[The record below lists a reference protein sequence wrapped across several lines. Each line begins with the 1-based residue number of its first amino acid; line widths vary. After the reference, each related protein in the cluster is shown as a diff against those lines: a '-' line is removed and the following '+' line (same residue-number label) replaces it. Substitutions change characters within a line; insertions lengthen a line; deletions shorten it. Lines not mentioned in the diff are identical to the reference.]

1 MPHLKILKTALS
13 LAFVASISAFGLGQK
28 IEGITAPP
36 VVGKPLNI
44 SSFSNLINKT
54 LRTKPSTPPHQRP
67 TPVVGVPNNLVAGE
81 GVSSTNPRLAGF
93 YFPTIGYTGAEPP
106 DPDIAVSESH
116 VVVTVNSSIAFYS
129 KTGTELFQ
137 QDSTDFFK
145 SVSTVGFQ
153 FDPKVIYDHVAKRF
167 TMVFLALDQAGSKS
181 ALLVAVSNSANP
193 MSGWKL
199 YSLDVTQTEGSSSF
213 WLDYPGLGFD
223 NKTIAFSGNMFG
235 FSGGYNGVQFI
246 ALDKATLYG
255 GTANMVKF
263 KAPGGTA
270 QLAKQTGT
278 LGDVLY
284 AMQSETTS
292 SLRISAI
299 TNSGSIALQQMT
311 IPTPSWPRAAGGV
324 AGPDGKAVDTINDG
338 RIFTGSWRSGRMVGG
353 HVIGSN
359 GNGSL
364 PCSRWYEVRTNSWPT
379 NPATPPTLFQSGN
392 IVAPAGHGYTF
403 PALSIDKNGSIGATF
418 SKIGATT
425 SGDVMVAGRKN
436 SDPPGTMGAQIV
448 LEKAKVNQN
457 NNGSDRWGD
466 YFDLEL
472 DPVDNTSMWAVGMG
486 PNAQGRWQTYVK
498 SFMVSVPDASL
509 DKTVPS
515 AASVSGGRLQFGDR
529 TSLFS
534 DDSNNFVVR
543 SEPVRGLGQVAGVNA
558 LFTLPYT
565 NIDSLRVSYSVAGV
579 VGATANVFVL
589 NQLTGSY
596 ELLDSLGLSATR
608 QTRSVEISLASRAK
622 YISSSGSMTLTVR
635 GTLPVRSGRMP
646 GAFSM
651 AVDRVNILTSQL
663 N

>member
-1 MPHLKILKTALS
+1 MLHPNLLKTTISFAIAVS
-13 LAFVASISAFGLGQK
+13 LSAFGLGQK
-28 IEGITAPP
+28 IDGVVAPP
-36 VVGKPLNI
+36 VVGKSLNI

-54 LRTKPSTPPHQRP
+54 LRAKPSAPPHQRP
-67 TPVVGVPNNLVAGE
+67 APVIGAPNNLLAGE
-81 GVSSTNPRLAGF
+81 GVTSTQPKLAGF

-116 VVVTVNSSIAFYS
+116 VVVTVNSSIAFYT

-145 SVSTVGFQ
+145 SVSSVGFQ

-181 ALLVAVSNSANP
+181 ALLVAVSNTANP

-235 FSGGYNGVQFI
+235 FTSGYNGVQFV

-255 GTANMVKF
+255 GTATMVKF

-284 AMQSETTS
+284 AIQSESTS

-299 TNSGSIALQQMT
+299 TNSGSIALQQMSLPV
-311 IPTPSWPRAAGGV
+311 PTWPRAAGGI
-324 AGPDGKAVDTINDG
+324 AGPDGKQVDTINDG
-338 RIFTGSWRSGRMVGG
+338 RIFTGSWRNGRLVGG

-364 PCSRWYEVRTNSWPT
+364 PCSRWYEVRTNTWPT

-418 SKIGATT
+418 SKIGTTT
-425 SGDVMVAGRKN
+425 SGDVMVTGRKN
-436 SDPPGTMGAQIV
+436 SDPPGTMGAQVV

-457 NNGSDRWGD
+457 TNFSDRWGD

-472 DPVDNTSMWAVGMG
+472 DPVDNTSMWVVGMG

-498 SFMVSVPDASL
+498 SFVVSVPDASL
-509 DKTVPS
+509 DKTVPG
-515 AASVSGGRLQFGDR
+515 AASVSGGRLLVGDR
-529 TSLFS
+529 TSLFT
-534 DDSNNFVVR
+534 DDTNNFIVR
-543 SEPVRGLGQVAGVNA
+543 SEAVRGLGQIAGVNA

-565 NIDSLRVSYSVAGV
+565 NLDSLRVTYSVAGV
-579 VGATANVFVL
+579 SGASASVYAL
-589 NQLTGSY
+589 NYVTGNY
-596 ELLDSLGLSATR
+596 EQLDSVGLSATR
-608 QTRSVEISLASRAK
+608 QTRTVELLPASRAK
-622 YISSSGSMTLTVR
+622 YISSSGNMSLTIR

-646 GAFSM
+646 GAFSL
-651 AVDRVNILTSQL
+651 AVDRINILTSQL

>member
-1 MPHLKILKTALS
+1 MLHPNLLKTTISFAIAVS
-13 LAFVASISAFGLGQK
+13 LSAFGLGQK
-28 IEGITAPP
+28 IDGVVAPP
-36 VVGKPLNI
+36 VVGKSLNI

-54 LRTKPSTPPHQRP
+54 LRAKPSAPPHQRP
-67 TPVVGVPNNLVAGE
+67 APVIGAPNNLLAGE
-81 GVSSTNPRLAGF
+81 GVTSTQPKLAGF

-116 VVVTVNSSIAFYS
+116 VVVTVNSSIAFYT

-145 SVSTVGFQ
+145 SVSSVGFQ

-181 ALLVAVSNSANP
+181 ALLVAVSNTANP

-235 FSGGYNGVQFI
+235 FTSGYNGVQFI

-255 GTANMVKF
+255 GTATMVKF

-284 AMQSETTS
+284 AIQSESTS

-299 TNSGSIALQQMT
+299 TNSGSIALQQMSLPV
-311 IPTPSWPRAAGGV
+311 PTWPRAAGGI
-324 AGPDGKAVDTINDG
+324 AGPDGKQVDTINDG
-338 RIFTGSWRSGRMVGG
+338 RIFTGSWRNGRLVGG

-364 PCSRWYEVRTNSWPT
+364 PCSRWYEVRTNTWPT

-418 SKIGATT
+418 SKIGTTT
-425 SGDVMVAGRKN
+425 SGDVMVTGRKN
-436 SDPPGTMGAQIV
+436 SDPPGTMGAQVV

-457 NNGSDRWGD
+457 TNFSDRWGD

-472 DPVDNTSMWAVGMG
+472 DPVDNTSMWVVGMG

-498 SFMVSVPDASL
+498 SFVVSVPDASL
-509 DKTVPS
+509 DKTVPG
-515 AASVSGGRLQFGDR
+515 AASVSGGRLLVGDR
-529 TSLFS
+529 TSLFT
-534 DDSNNFVVR
+534 DDTNNFIVR
-543 SEPVRGLGQVAGVNA
+543 SEAVRGLGQIAGVNA

-565 NIDSLRVSYSVAGV
+565 NLDSLRVTYSVAGV
-579 VGATANVFVL
+579 SGASASVYAL
-589 NQLTGSY
+589 NYVTGNY
-596 ELLDSLGLSATR
+596 EQLDSVGLSATR
-608 QTRSVEISLASRAK
+608 QTRTVELLPASRAK
-622 YISSSGSMTLTVR
+622 YISSSGNMSLTIR

-646 GAFSM
+646 GAFSL
-651 AVDRVNILTSQL
+651 AVDRINILTSQL

>member
-1 MPHLKILKTALS
+1 MLHPNLLKTTISFAIAVS
-13 LAFVASISAFGLGQK
+13 LSAFGLGQK
-28 IEGITAPP
+28 IDGVVAPP
-36 VVGKPLNI
+36 VVGKSLNI

-54 LRTKPSTPPHQRP
+54 LRAKPSAPPHQRP
-67 TPVVGVPNNLVAGE
+67 APVIGATNNLLAGE
-81 GVSSTNPRLAGF
+81 GVTSTQPKLAGF

-116 VVVTVNSSIAFYS
+116 VVVTVNSSIAFYT

-145 SVSTVGFQ
+145 SVSSVGFQ

-181 ALLVAVSNSANP
+181 ALLVAVSNTANP

-235 FSGGYNGVQFI
+235 FTSGYNGVQFV

-255 GTANMVKF
+255 GTATMVKF

-284 AMQSETTS
+284 AIQRESTS
-292 SLRISAI
+292 ALRISAI
-299 TNSGSIALQQMT
+299 TNSGSIGLQQMT
-311 IPTPSWPRAAGGV
+311 IAVPSWAPAAGGI
-324 AGPDGKAVDTINDG
+324 AGPDGKQVDTINDG
-338 RIFTGSWRSGRMVGG
+338 RIFTGSWRNGRLVGG
-353 HVIGSN
+353 HVIGST
-359 GNGSL
+359 GAGSL

-418 SKIGATT
+418 SKIGTTT

-436 SDPPGTMGAQIV
+436 SDPPGTMGAQVV

-457 NNGSDRWGD
+457 TNFSDRWGD

-472 DPVDNTSMWAVGMG
+472 DPVDNTSMWVVGMG

-498 SFMVSVPDASL
+498 SFVVSVPDASL
-509 DKTVPS
+509 EKTVPG
-515 AASVSGGRLQFGDR
+515 AASVSGGRLLVGDR
-529 TSLFS
+529 TSLFT
-534 DDSNNFVVR
+534 DDSNNFIVR
-543 SEPVRGLGQVAGVNA
+543 SESVRGLGQIAGVNA

-565 NIDSLRVSYSVAGV
+565 NIDSLRVTYSVAGV
-579 VGATANVFVL
+579 VGASASVYAL
-589 NQLTGSY
+589 NYVTGNY
-596 ELLDSLGLSATR
+596 ELLDSVGMSGTR
-608 QTRSVEISLASRAK
+608 QTRTVELLPASRAK
-622 YISSSGSMTLTVR
+622 YLSSSGNMSLTIR

-646 GAFSM
+646 GAFSL
-651 AVDRVNILTSQL
+651 AVDRINILTSQL

>member
-1 MPHLKILKTALS
+1 MLHPNLLKTTISFAIAVS
-13 LAFVASISAFGLGQK
+13 LSAFGLGQK
-28 IEGITAPP
+28 IDGVVAPP
-36 VVGKPLNI
+36 VVGKSLNI

-54 LRTKPSTPPHQRP
+54 LRAKPSAPPHQRP
-67 TPVVGVPNNLVAGE
+67 ATLIGAPNNLVAGE
-81 GVSSTNPRLAGF
+81 GVTGTQPKLAGF

-116 VVVTVNSSIAFYS
+116 VVVTVNSSIAFYT

-137 QDSTDFFK
+137 QDSTDFFA

-181 ALLVAVSNSANP
+181 ALLVAVSNTANP

-235 FSGGYNGVQFI
+235 FTSGYNGVQFV

-255 GTANMVKF
+255 GTATMVKF

-284 AMQSETTS
+284 AIQRESTS
-292 SLRISAI
+292 ALRISAI
-299 TNSGSIALQQMT
+299 TNSGSIGLQQMT
-311 IPTPSWPRAAGGV
+311 IAVPSWAPAAGGI
-324 AGPDGKAVDTINDG
+324 AGPDGKQVDTINDG
-338 RIFTGSWRSGRMVGG
+338 RIFTGSWRNGRLVGG
-353 HVIGSN
+353 HVIGST
-359 GNGSL
+359 GAGSL

-418 SKIGATT
+418 SKIGTTT

-436 SDPPGTMGAQIV
+436 SDPPGTMGAQVV

-457 NNGSDRWGD
+457 TNFSDRWGD

-472 DPVDNTSMWAVGMG
+472 DPVDNTSMWVVGMG

-498 SFMVSVPDASL
+498 SFVVSVPDASL
-509 DKTVPS
+509 EKTVPG
-515 AASVSGGRLQFGDR
+515 AASVSGGRLLVGDR
-529 TSLFS
+529 TSLFT
-534 DDSNNFVVR
+534 DDSNNFIVR
-543 SEPVRGLGQVAGVNA
+543 SESVRGLGQIAGVNA

-565 NIDSLRVSYSVAGV
+565 NIDSLRVTYSVAGV
-579 VGATANVFVL
+579 VGASASVYAL
-589 NQLTGSY
+589 NYVTGNY
-596 ELLDSLGLSATR
+596 ELLDSVGMSATR
-608 QTRSVEISLASRAK
+608 QTRTVELLPASRAK
-622 YISSSGSMTLTVR
+622 YISSSGNMSLTIR

-646 GAFSM
+646 GAFSL
-651 AVDRVNILTSQL
+651 AVDRINILTSQL